1 MPGVQCARSLACKMK
16 STQAQS
22 PRSHRLARHSP
33 RRWFYGF
40 LRSLPGD
47 RALLPPS
54 PRNAKHCR
62 ELTPASGCQ
71 DATTSPSASRA
82 LRPAR
87 QDVHRIPRPTCRDDR
102 DTPLLC
108 GARDAR
114 TDARDLPD
122 VATQNA
128 CDRLARRAN
137 QSAPAFLD
145 VKARSSFRDAP
156 TGADPE
162 SIAPQS

>member
-1 MPGVQCARSLACKMK
+1 
-16 STQAQS
+16 
-22 PRSHRLARHSP
+22 LARHSP
-33 RRWFYGF
+33 RRCFYGF

-54 PRNAKHCR
+54 PAQCKSIVAN
-62 ELTPASGCQ
+62 LTPASGCQ
-71 DATTSPSASRA
+71 DATTSPSASHA

-114 TDARDLPD
+114 TDASDLPD
-122 VATQNA
+122 VTSESA

-137 QSAPAFLD
+137 QSAQAFSD

-162 SIAPQS
+162 SIVPQSWWRDGFALTRAPE